1 VTETVIFPV
10 IESLVIAYLEAH
22 IPERV
27 AAEVPADRTPS
38 ASFVKVERV
47 GGPRRDRVTDA
58 PMVVV
63 QCWAPSKAEAARLGA
78 RVQAYVYALEQTN
91 TPHGYVRAVREV
103 AGLQSFPDPV
113 SGAACY
119 QFTAQLQTKGVPL

>member
-1 VTETVIFPV
+1 VTEAVVFPV
-10 IESLVIAYLEAH
+10 IESLVIAHLKALIAE
-22 IPERV
+22 PV
-27 AAEVPADRTPS
+27 AAEVPDPRP

-63 QCWAPSKAEAARLGA
+63 QCWAPSKAEAAALGQ
-78 RVQAYVYALEQTN
+78 RVAALVLSLEQTS

-113 SGAACY
+113 SGTPCY

>member
-1 VTETVIFPV
+1 VTEAVVFPV
-10 IESLVIAYLEAH
+10 IESLVVAYLKTH
-22 IPERV
+22 ISEPV
-27 AAEVPADRTPS
+27 AASVPSPRPAT
-38 ASFVKVERV
+38 FVKVERV
-47 GGPRRDRVTDA
+47 GGPRRDRVTDE

-63 QCWAPSKAEAARLGA
+63 QCWAPSKAEAANLGA
-78 RVQAYVYALEQTN
+78 RVQAYVYALEQTS

-113 SGAACY
+113 SGTPCY